1 MRYIFIVNNTAGGG
15 KKTVELIPQID
26 AYFHEKG
33 GNYEIVY
40 TKCAGD
46 ATRIARE
53 YAQTGEAMRI
63 YSCGGD
69 GTLHEVVNGVAGY
82 KNVELGCFPC
92 GTGNDYVASF
102 AEAKE
107 FMDIKGQ
114 IDGCAV
120 EVDLLL
126 TEGIYSINQCSMG
139 FDAAVA
145 DNVRLFKSKPLISG
159 SMAYILSVL
168 YTFCGRMGSHLSIQ
182 MDDGEV
188 MEGEYMFAVAAKGK
202 FYGGGMKSAPES
214 DPTNRKINFVIVRGL
229 KRHEFLGLFPKYI
242 KGNHLPYTDF
252 VWTGFGSKMRV
263 KAKKPLPVMLDGEV
277 IVSQDITTEIVPK
290 GVNFILPSRV
300 AAKSA
305 DPVKRPAAAKR

>member
-33 GNYEIVY
+33 GNYEIVA
-40 TKCAGD
+40 TKCPGD

-63 YSCGGD
+63 YACGGD

-114 IDGCAV
+114 VEGSAV

-145 DNVRLFKSKPLISG
+145 DNVRLFKSKPFISG

-168 YTFCGRMGSHLSIQ
+168 YTFCSRMGSHLAIQ
-182 MDDGEV
+182 IDDGEV
-188 MEGEYMFAVAAKGK
+188 IEGEYMFAVAAKGNY
-202 FYGGGMKSAPES
+202 YGGGMKSAPES
-214 DPTNRKINFVIVRGL
+214 SPMNRKINFVLVKAV
-229 KRHEFLGLFPKYI
+229 KRHEFLGLFPRYI
-242 KGNHLPYTDF
+242 KGTHLSYTEI
-252 VWTGFGSKMRV
+252 VSSSFGSKMRV
-263 KAKKPLPVMLDGEV
+263 TAKKPLPVMLDGEV

-290 GVNFILPSRV
+290 GVNFILPARV
-300 AAKSA
+300 AAKSDA
-305 DPVKRPAAAKR
+305 PAVRPTAVKH